1 MNRRADEEPRL
12 QRSNCD
18 AATFERCCVVWFL
31 FSCWGVRAW
40 APRRC
45 PSGRPKVVLPACRFW
60 SITRLTSR
68 GTPIRLT
75 PRQLNQQCRWLVE
88 HGYTSITLRQFWR
101 AARGLADLPPNPV
114 ILTNDDGDPS
124 ARTFARI
131 LERYGLVGNY
141 FVNNVSPLTRRQI
154 RSLAQRGSVE
164 AHTVS
169 HVALSGLD
177 YEDQVAEIAEN
188 RAYLEEITGQ
198 PVRFLAWPY
207 GDVNESAIEAAAA
220 AGIVMAFGLGATAA
234 DLDTTDWYAI
244 PRMTI
249 FVDDDLETF
258 AAKVRGGERR
268 MGCKQGRLSTGRKRG
283 EQQGSLTA
291 FMDQA
296 DNRNHALSL
305 ALECRLG
312 SGILNSGR
320 AGDRVEARSGVRRAR
335 RRPGQGRAP
344 GRRGP
349 PGRRGGCARRSP
361 G

>member
-1 MNRRADEEPRL
+1 M
-12 QRSNCD
+12 
-18 AATFERCCVVWFL
+18 
-31 FSCWGVRAW
+31 
-40 APRRC
+40 
-45 PSGRPKVVLPACRFW
+45 
-60 SITRLTSR
+60 
-68 GTPIRLT
+68 
-75 PRQLNQQCRWLVE
+75 
-88 HGYTSITLRQFWR
+88 
-101 AARGLADLPPNPV
+101 

-188 RAYLEEITGQ
+188 QAYLEEITGQ

-220 AGIVMAFGLGATAA
+220 AGIVVAFGLGATAA

-258 AAKVRGGERR
+258 AAKVTGGR
-268 MGCKQGRLSTGRKRG
+268 CQT
-283 EQQGSLTA
+283 SLTEQDVIA
-291 FMDQA
+291 SDQPT
-296 DNRNHALSL
+296 L
-305 ALECRLG
+305 AWDRLG
-312 SGILNSGR
+312 SGFNRPG
-320 AGDRVEARSGVRRAR
+320 GDRGGAVWSAASAASARDRSGAWT
-335 RRPGQGRAP
+335 
-344 GRRGP
+344 
-349 PGRRGGCARRSP
+349 
-361 G
+361 